1 MQGKFKGIE
10 WLELEGGIMTECAIM
25 KKSLDG
31 HVWFFPIASLDMIDK
46 QRLLNIVRNRN
57 AELYELWDLMS
68 QITLGNGVNALTYFN
83 QLVKVRTPAGQ
94 ILPFNSGRYGTPAAP
109 TAQYNEVPVM
119 PDSMVNAAQLQKAV
133 SAAKSAR
140 PNTRAR

>member
-10 WLELEGGIMTECAIM
+10 WVELEGGIMTECAIM
-25 KKSLDG
+25 KKSADG

-94 ILPFNSGRYGTPAAP
+94 ILPFNSGRYGTPTAPSYAAP
-109 TAQYNEVPVM
+109 EAEQFTERHV
-119 PDSMVNAAQLQKAV
+119 DSELMQQAV
-133 SAAKSAR
+133 SQAKAAPRKAAR
-140 PNTRAR
+140 